1 MRKENSKVNLSERY
15 QNKLDKEQRF
25 DEVEL
30 DNILL
35 QMEVTNACNH
45 RCYFCPNADSTR
57 PTKMMAYEFAEKVM
71 QECANF
77 LGRGKKICFH
87 MNGEPL
93 LYKRLPD
100 LVKLSKELGYEY
112 SFVTTN
118 GSVAADNLLK
128 DLFDA
133 GLDSIKFS
141 INAGTKESY
150 LKIHGRDDFEKA
162 VHALE
167 FASAYRK
174 ESGRDYKIFVSCV
187 GTKDNYAE
195 LENFAAYA
203 DQFCDEIVFYYPCG
217 YAGQNNKL
225 AKELRCDLLN
235 LDIKTFDIK
244 HTCPCPVLWNSINVT
259 CEGFLSLCC
268 SESDNRLIVEDLN
281 KMGVREAWLGE
292 KMQNIR
298 ALHAAGNIQNTP
310 CFSCISETAYE
321 DEVIDKDLFALALE
335 QRKKNTRIRKNI
347 ANIDY
352 EQTLHFFNKRA
363 DKYKE
368 DNPYSVT
375 MYQDDNPA
383 LVEERNKAEMEKLLP
398 LLRLDSESKI
408 LDLACGIG
416 RWSDAITTQIAE
428 YCGMDFSKNLI
439 ELAKKREH
447 GGNRSFCV
455 GAVNDMQKVLEA
467 NQKGK
472 FNRILLIGIL
482 IYINDRDL
490 MTVMKQLIEVS
501 EKHSIICIREPLGI
515 DERLTLRGF
524 YSEELKDNYNA
535 IYRTRDELM
544 QVFDKT
550 LLQAGFKMTQ
560 SGFLFSEDELN
571 NRKET
576 AQYYFILE
584 R

>member
-1 MRKENSKVNLSERY
+1 MNLTERY
-15 QNKLDKEQRF
+15 KDKLENKQGFED
-25 DEVEL
+25 VGL
-30 DNILL
+30 DNVLL

-57 PTKMMAYEFAEKVM
+57 PTKMMPYEFAEKIM
-71 QECANF
+71 RECADF
-77 LGRGKKICFH
+77 LGTGKKICFH

-93 LYKRLPD
+93 LYSRLTD

-118 GSVAADNLLK
+118 GSAAADELLK

-150 LKIHGRDDFEKA
+150 RKIHGRDDFEKA
-162 VHALE
+162 THALE

-174 ESGRDYKIFVSCV
+174 ESGKDYKIFVSCV
-187 GTKDNYAE
+187 GTKDNYTE

-203 DQFCDEIVFYYPCG
+203 EQFCDEVVFYYPCG

-225 AKELRCDLLN
+225 AEELRCDLSQLN
-235 LDIKTFDIK
+235 LKTFDIR

-281 KMGVREAWLGE
+281 QMGVREAWLGK
-292 KMQNIR
+292 KMQDIR
-298 ALHAAGNIQNTP
+298 ALHNAGNIRNTP
-310 CFSCISETAYE
+310 CFSCISGTAYE
-321 DEVIDKDLFALALE
+321 EEGIDKELFSLALE
-335 QRKKNTRIRKNI
+335 QRKKNTRIKKNI
-347 ANIDY
+347 ADIDY
-352 EQTLHFFNKRA
+352 GQTLNFFNKRA
-363 DKYKE
+363 DKYQE
-368 DNPYSVT
+368 GNPYSVT

-383 LVEERNKAEMEKLLP
+383 LVEERNRAEMEKLLP
-398 LLRLDSESKI
+398 LLGLDSGSRI

-416 RWSDAITTQIAE
+416 RWSDAIKTQIAE
-428 YCGMDFSKNLI
+428 YCGMDFSENLI
-439 ELAKKREH
+439 ALAKARSHEE
-447 GGNRSFCV
+447 NRSFYV
-455 GAVNDMQKVLEA
+455 GSVNHLKEVLTA
-467 NQKGK
+467 NRKGK

-482 IYINDRDL
+482 LYINERDL
-490 MTVMKQLIEVS
+490 VSVMNQLAEVS
-501 EKHSIICIREPLGI
+501 EEHAVICIREPLGI
-515 DERLTLRGF
+515 DERLTLKGF
-524 YSEELKDNYNA
+524 YSDELKDNYNA

-544 QVFDKT
+544 EVFGKT
-550 LLQAGFKMTQ
+550 LLQAGFTVAQ

-576 AQYYFILE
+576 VQYYFILE